1 VDVTGRRRSHTA
13 RPSRRH
19 PATELLSRYLDGD
32 IASEERRAV
41 DAHVRKC
48 GRCRELLDSLADTV
62 HALGFLK
69 QPAPSSVA
77 DSVIDALRAET
88 PSCSEGASRR
98 PQAPSL
104 SAVGRLSQPRA
115 DDRSPGPWSQRA
127 QVALAYC
134 LRRPQLR
141 LTLPLALLA
150 GAILTLVNM
159 GGQLMDGRIDLGM
172 CAMCAADF
180 LVPFIALNVA
190 LLILW
195 RTPADRRR

>member
-1 VDVTGRRRSHTA
+1 MDVTGRRRSHA
-13 RPSRRH
+13 SRLSRRH
-19 PATELLSRYLDGD
+19 PPPELLSRYLDGD
-32 IASEERRAV
+32 IASEQRRAV
-41 DAHVRKC
+41 DAHVREC
-48 GRCRELLDSLADTV
+48 GPCRELLDSLADTV

-88 PSCSEGASRR
+88 PSRPEGASRR
-98 PQAPSL
+98 PDAPPL
-104 SAVGRLSQPRA
+104 SVVGRPGQPRA
-115 DDRSPGPWSQRA
+115 DDLSRGSRSQRA
-127 QVALAYC
+127 QAALGYC

-190 LLILW
+190 LLVLW